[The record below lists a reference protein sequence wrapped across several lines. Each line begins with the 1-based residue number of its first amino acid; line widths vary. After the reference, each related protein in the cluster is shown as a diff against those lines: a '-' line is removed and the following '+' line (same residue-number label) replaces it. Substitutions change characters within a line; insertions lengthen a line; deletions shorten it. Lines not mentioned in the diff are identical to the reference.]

1 MLRYVKSAP
10 GIRRGE
16 RSSPVGFS
24 PSSERSPEVM
34 SVRRN
39 TVRNTT
45 GLLLCLVALLLTPG
59 SASAAP
65 EQPQLDLALC
75 APDQNSFTLTIDNA
89 YFPLPVGREW
99 VYTGKEQGEQI
110 GLRITV
116 LKATETFHFNGQ
128 NVRTRV
134 VQEVEWADANADG
147 VIDPDEELIEVSLN
161 YFAQTDAGTV
171 CYFGENVDIYEDGE
185 IVSHEGAW
193 RADGRR
199 GLPGIAPGI
208 FMPESPEPGM
218 TFQQEV
224 APGVAEDQ
232 ATVTGTGT
240 ATLPDGTVVNTIT
253 VRDFNPLDG
262 SRGTKVYAED
272 FGLIQDGPLDLI
284 SVTG

>member
-1 MLRYVKSAP
+1 M
-10 GIRRGE
+10 
-16 RSSPVGFS
+16 PV
-24 PSSERSPEVM
+24 RQ
-34 SVRRN
+34 N
-39 TVRNTT
+39 TVRNATV
-45 GLLLCLVALLLTPG
+45 LLLCLVALLLTPG

-65 EQPQLDLALC
+65 EPSQQLDLALC

-89 YFPLPVGREW
+89 YFPLPLGREW

-116 LKATETFHFNGQ
+116 LDATETFHFNGQ

-147 VIDPDEELIEVSLN
+147 VIDSDEELIEVSLN
-161 YFAQTDAGTV
+161 YFAQTEAGTV

-185 IVSHEGAW
+185 IVSQEGAW
-193 RADGRR
+193 RADGRS

-208 FMPESPEPGM
+208 FMPESPQPGM

-232 ATVTGTGT
+232 ATVTRTGT
-240 ATLPDGTVVNTIT
+240 TTLPDGTVVNTIT

-262 SRGTKVYAED
+262 SRGTKVYGEGV
-272 FGLIQDGPLDLI
+272 GLIEDGPLQLV
-284 SVTG
+284 SVMG